1 MDILRRIHHVLALL
15 RPTMARIAMV
25 VTNACS
31 PDPRVI
37 RHATW
42 LVQEGHDVTVHAFDR
57 QIKFQKSELIDGVRI
72 MRYHLGKTPYGGLI
86 NTALGLRKFVRQVQR
101 GLANE
106 PPDIVYCHDA
116 DTLEVG
122 CRMKKNH
129 DVPFVF
135 DMHDLHHTWIL
146 MPAPNSVLRRILSKR
161 LEKRMLQRIKAAD
174 CIITSSGQ
182 LDENGVHSGF
192 REYLA
197 ENGHESTV
205 IENRPV
211 IKHVVTKKV
220 NTPWCI
226 GYLGRV
232 REVEPFEK
240 LLQSVLSMDVE
251 SRPCIRI
258 AGDGTASERVRR
270 LFENAQLEHG
280 IQCQI
285 SGQFDSEQFTE
296 LIQEIDVMFAMY
308 RPERGNIMQGAI
320 PVKMF
325 DAAACGVP
333 SVVNSNCLMSEIAE
347 RENIGTGVDWSDT
360 AGLTQAIVGL
370 KSKTVQLH
378 TGSERER
385 LKFMKALTALM

>member
-1 MDILRRIHHVLALL
+1 MNILRRIHHVLALL

-37 RHATW
+37 RHASW
-42 LVQEGHDVTVHAFDR
+42 LVQEGHEVTVHAFDR
-57 QIKFQKSELIDGVRI
+57 QIQFQKSELTDGVRI
-72 MRYHLGKTPYGGLI
+72 MRYHLGKTPYGGLMS
-86 NTALGLRKFVRQVQR
+86 TALGLRNFVRQVQR

-116 DTLEVG
+116 DTLAVG
-122 CRMKKNH
+122 NRMKKDHNI
-129 DVPFVF
+129 PFVF

-146 MPAPNSVLRRILSKR
+146 MPAPNSLLRKMISKR

-174 CIITSSGQ
+174 CIITSSGR

-192 REYLA
+192 REYLT
-197 ENGHESTV
+197 ENGHMSTV

-211 IKHVVTKKV
+211 IGHVVTKKA

-240 LLQSVLSMDVE
+240 LLQSVLSMEVE

-258 AGDGTASERVRR
+258 AGDGIASERVRR
-270 LFENAQLEHG
+270 LFENAQRDHG

-285 SGQFDSEQFTE
+285 SGKFGSEQFTE

-333 SVVNSNCLMSEIAE
+333 TVVNSNCLMSEIAE
-347 RENIGTGVDWSDT
+347 REHIGTGVEWSDE
-360 AGLTQAIVGL
+360 AGLTQALVDL
-370 KSKTVQLH
+370 KSKSVQLN

-385 LKFMKALTALM
+385 LKFVEALAALM